1 MESPISIV
9 GAACGENETSCQHPA
24 ARQLTEPFDSALR
37 ARGGKDL
44 SAAMLVA
51 RSREERFAHREP
63 RPLGEPLPGQRQSV
77 KAASREAVA
86 RLRDSLDGLSL
97 VRPPRAKRSCSV
109 LEQS

>member
-1 MESPISIV
+1 MESRIWIV
-9 GAACGENETSCQHPA
+9 GAACGENETSGQHPA
-24 ARQLTEPFDSALR
+24 ARRLTEPFDPALR

-44 SAAMLVA
+44 PAAMLIA

-86 RLRDSLDGLSL
+86 RLRDSLYRLSL
-97 VRPPRAKRSCSV
+97 VRPLLAKWSCSV
-109 LEQS
+109 SEQT